1 VVPGVAAAAL
11 AAQPL
16 AVEQVRAGQ
25 LRDDP
30 ALLQLLDGKRVLG
43 FGVVIAGEQ
52 RPAAGQHPERPV
64 GSAGQRPRRE
74 CLQGG
79 DGGRPITA
87 PGRRLDHFGL

>member
-64 GSAGQRPRRE
+64 GSAGQRPGRE

-79 DGGRPITA
+79 GGGLPIA
-87 PGRRLDHFGL
+87 ASGRRLDHLGL